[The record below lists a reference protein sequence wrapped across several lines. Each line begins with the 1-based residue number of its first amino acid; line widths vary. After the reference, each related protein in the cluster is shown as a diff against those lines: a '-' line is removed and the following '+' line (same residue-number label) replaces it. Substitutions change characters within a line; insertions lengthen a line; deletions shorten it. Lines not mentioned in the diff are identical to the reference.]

1 MWGDGRTSRI
11 LLLQRHKGRLYFGYC
26 HKIVIDATNLCQ
38 GMLFTKTQICLSC
51 FGSTSLGHSASFQSS
66 DGPFNLD
73 VWLWFYFPLSSSH
86 FIVLVHLGCLDGA
99 SRTAVDTNLLIR
111 CISPM
116 SSVSRLSHPFHLPVP
131 PIWNLLLPLICL
143 NVSLY
148 ICTIWPVLAILP
160 SPLCS

>member
-1 MWGDGRTSRI
+1 MFHQDPSLFK
-11 LLLQRHKGRLYFGYC
+11 LLRLYKLRHAAFHQDPDLFKLLRLY
-26 HKIVIDATNLCQ
+26 KSWALCKF
-38 GMLFTKTQICLSC
+38 LI
-51 FGSTSLGHSASFQSS
+51 LGQPFQ
-66 DGPFNLD
+66 PC
-73 VWLWFYFPLSSSH
+73 VWLWFNFPLSSSH

-99 SRTAVDTNLLIR
+99 SRTALDTNFLIR